1 MRNVDVVI
9 VGASLAAAAAAKRT
23 VDAGLETVIL
33 ERKELPRHKICSGI
47 LSPRG
52 HRFLL
57 ENFGPLPREV
67 LHEPT
72 SCRGVTFHFP
82 CRVEMPMDFFHGT
95 TPHLHRKYSDH
106 WAIQRSGAEVHDQT
120 SFAGLEDRGDHVIV
134 HARRGGEPIE
144 YRARQVIG
152 ADGPSSL
159 VVRAVYPDYTKQI
172 PWFFVGQKFHEI
184 IDCPLSPEYFHF
196 WFHPGLGHYT
206 WSHAR
211 DGRQIVGVGFKRGDN
226 FAKKH
231 QVVEQYLRDKHGVQ
245 LKPADDDHEGCAEN
259 FGPSL
264 INRYVFGKG
273 NVLVTGQAA
282 GFLNMIGEGMSCA
295 LHSGAIS
302 GEAIVEASTPRPA
315 GAGDLPQDDRLRSA
329 PLQRP
334 VEPAQDRLR
343 PPARGGFSRGAD
355 EAVLARAQAGVARHV
370 ELRRAVQGIQVGPAD
385 RRGGAAA
392 AAVRRLPDPEVV
404 IGNLRDA
411 RRTPAADAEG
421 LAAAQAEAAAAS
433 CRPART

>member
-1 MRNVDVVI
+1 MRTVDVII
-9 VGASLAAAAAAKRT
+9 VGASLAAAAAAKRL
-23 VDAGLETVIL
+23 VDAGLETIVL
-33 ERKELPRHKICSGI
+33 ERQALPRHKICSGI

-67 LHEPT
+67 LHDPV

-82 CRVEMPMDFFHGT
+82 SMVSLPMDFFGGT
-95 TPHLHRKYSDH
+95 TPHLHRKFSDH

-120 SFAGLEDRGDHVIV
+120 SFTGLQDNGDHVIV
-134 HARRGGEPIE
+134 QARKNGEPIQ
-144 YRARQVIG
+144 YRASYVIG
-152 ADGPSSL
+152 ADGPSSP
-159 VVRAVYPDYTKQI
+159 VTRAIYPDYPQSI

-184 IDCPLSPEYFHF
+184 VECPLDEQYFHF

-211 DGRQIVGVGFKRGDN
+211 DGRQIVGVGFKSGDN

-231 QVVEQYLRDKHGVQ
+231 QNVVNYLTDKHGVK
-245 LKPADDDHEGCAEN
+245 LGEPLDDEGCAEN

-273 NVLVTGQAA
+273 NVLVTGQAG

-302 GEAIVEASTPRPA
+302 GEAIVEA
-315 GAGDLPQDDRLRSA
+315 RLRNRPVQEMYRRMIASEVRRTSDQWN
-329 PLQRP
+329 PLKIAFDRPHEADFPAALMELSWRDRAKVMRDLWRFIVLYKEFKWGRQIFKAAMQRP
-334 VEPAQDRLR
+334 LI
-343 PPARGGFSRGAD
+343 GGYAMKHWR
-355 EAVLARAQAGVARHV
+355 
-370 ELRRAVQGIQVGPAD
+370 
-385 RRGGAAA
+385 
-392 AAVRRLPDPEVV
+392 
-404 IGNLRDA
+404 
-411 RRTPAADAEG
+411 
-421 LAAAQAEAAAAS
+421 
-433 CRPART
+433 

>member
-1 MRNVDVVI
+1 MRSVDVII
-9 VGASLAAAAAAKRT
+9 VGASLSAAAAAKRL
-23 VDAGLETVIL
+23 VDAGLETVVL

-57 ENFGPLPREV
+57 ENFGPLPRET

-82 CRVEMPMDFFHGT
+82 SMVSMPMDFFGGP
-95 TPHLHRKYSDH
+95 TPHLHRKYSDY
-106 WAIQRSGAEVHDQT
+106 WAIKRSGAEVHDRT
-120 SFAGLEDRGDHVIV
+120 SFSGLEDRGDHVLV
-134 HARRGGEPIE
+134 QARRQGEPVE

-159 VVRAVYPDYTKQI
+159 VIRSIYPDYPQSI
-172 PWFFVGQKFHEI
+172 PWFFVGQKFHDI
-184 IDCPLSPEYFHF
+184 IDCPLSPDYFHF

-231 QVVEQYLRDKHGVQ
+231 ENVVNYLAQKHGVRLQ
-245 LKPADDDHEGCAEN
+245 PHTEDEGCGEN

-273 NVLVTGQAA
+273 NVLITGQAA

-295 LHSGAIS
+295 LHSGAIC
-302 GEAIVEASTPRPA
+302 GEAVVEARARNRPVQDMYRRMIA
-315 GAGDLPQDDRLRSA
+315 SEVRRTSDQWNPLKIAFERPHEADFPAALMALSWRDRARVLRDLWRFIVLYKEFKWGRQIFSA
-329 PLQRP
+329 ALQRP
-334 VEPAQDRLR
+334 LI
-343 PPARGGFSRGAD
+343 GGYSMQRW
-355 EAVLARAQAGVARHV
+355 L
-370 ELRRAVQGIQVGPAD
+370 
-385 RRGGAAA
+385 
-392 AAVRRLPDPEVV
+392 
-404 IGNLRDA
+404 
-411 RRTPAADAEG
+411 
-421 LAAAQAEAAAAS
+421 
-433 CRPART
+433 